1 MTMKTEIF
9 IDMLAKGAGPAPAA
23 VAARRLW
30 PVAVLG
36 VLLSAGLALSIFGP
50 MSAPAHGTPALW
62 VKLAYTSALA
72 ATAGWLTARL
82 SRPVARLAWPSLALL
97 SVLAA
102 MALVGA
108 LSMWAAPPGERL
120 SWLLGQTWRSCP
132 WNVLALSLP
141 VLVGILSAVRGLAP
155 TRLRAA
161 GFAAGVLAGAIGA
174 LGYAL
179 ACPEVSPTFVTI
191 WYSLGI
197 ALTGILG
204 AILGPRVLR
213 W

>member
-1 MTMKTEIF
+1 MKTESLIEL
-9 IDMLAKGAGPAPAA
+9 LAKGAGPAPVAL
-23 VAARRLW
+23 AARRLW
-30 PVAVLG
+30 PVAMLG

-50 MSAPAHGTPALW
+50 IATPAYGTPALW

-97 SVLAA
+97 VVIAA
-102 MALVGA
+102 MALLGA
-108 LSMWAAPPGERL
+108 SSLWAAPSGDRL
-120 SWLLGQTWRSCP
+120 GWLFGRTWRSCP

-141 VLVGILSAVRGLAP
+141 VLAGALGALRGLAP
-155 TRLRAA
+155 VRPCAA
-161 GFAAGVLAGAIGA
+161 GFAAGLLAGAIGA

-179 ACPEVSPTFVTI
+179 ACPEVSPTFVSI